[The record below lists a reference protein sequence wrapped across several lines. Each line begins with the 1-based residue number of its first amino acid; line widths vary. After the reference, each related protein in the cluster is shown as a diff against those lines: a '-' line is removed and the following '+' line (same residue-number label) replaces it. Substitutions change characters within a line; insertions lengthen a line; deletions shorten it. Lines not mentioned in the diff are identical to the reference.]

1 MSEETKQKP
10 VNGKLTKR
18 VGSVLTLLGL
28 TIFLLGADPEFF
40 GMDRS
45 PVIGFVQVIVFS
57 FGLVILTL
65 GGSISLNSLWPPG
78 QRSILADIGLRLV
91 WTGLVVAIAAGMADL
106 FGLGTRPLTES
117 LTYFGYW
124 QARGVLFGEI
134 IILIGFILMIP
145 FRLPSPPKNN

>member
-28 TIFLLGADPEFF
+28 TIFLLGADPELF

-124 QARGVLFGEI
+124 QARGVLLGEI

-145 FRLPSPPKNN
+145 FRLPSPPKSN